1 MSTTEASRWPC
12 QPVHHAEGSVS
23 MAAFPRFNPAGWWAG
38 RMAATTRWME
48 STLEVVR
55 WENMRRAG
63 RRWGWWGAAAGTVI
77 GLLAYAPAPW
87 LAQLVVEA
95 SQGRVL
101 LAESSGTV
109 WHGSAVVVL
118 TGGRGSR
125 DAAALPGRLNW
136 DLGWQSGG
144 LRLTLQQ
151 DCCVPTPLV
160 LLVQPRWSETR
171 LTVQPGQSGPRGAQL
186 GHWPAAWL
194 TGLGTPW
201 NTLQLGGTI
210 HLSGQQLALV
220 WTRSGV
226 LKMDGQATVVLDNM
240 SSSLS
245 TLDRLGSYRMDVQG
259 EPQGPITLNLSTLDG
274 ALQLSGQGELGPRG
288 MRFRGEASATPQE
301 RGALDNLLNIIG
313 RRSGDRSVITIG

>member
-1 MSTTEASRWPC
+1 
-12 QPVHHAEGSVS
+12 
-23 MAAFPRFNPAGWWAG
+23 MAVFPRINAAGWWAG

-63 RRWGWWGAAAGTVI
+63 RRWGWWGAGVGALL

-87 LAQLVVEA
+87 LAQVVVEA

-101 LAESSGTV
+101 LADSSGTV
-109 WHGSAVVVL
+109 WRGSAVVVL
-118 TGGRGSR
+118 TGGAGSR

-136 DLGWQSGG
+136 TIGWREGG
-144 LRLTLQQ
+144 IRLTLQQ
-151 DCCVPTPLV
+151 DCCVPTPMT
-160 LLVQPRWSETR
+160 LLLQPRWSGGR
-171 LTVQPGQSGPRGAQL
+171 LSVQSEGSASAVSQL

-194 TGLGTPW
+194 SGLGTPW
-201 NTLQLGGTI
+201 NTLQLAGTVR
-210 HLSGQQLALV
+210 LSAQQLSLV
-220 WTRSGV
+220 WQR
-226 LKMDGQATVVLDNM
+226 DGRVSLDGAATVVLDNM

-259 EPQGPITLNLSTLDG
+259 GPQGPITLNLTTLDG

-288 MRFRGEASATPQE
+288 MRFRGEASATPEE